1 MATKPGST
9 ELNGEQVV
17 SLAAAI
23 PADEM
28 RAIAEGYMGISEATV
43 KNLLYENIG
52 QAEAFNREVIRTW
65 ANKNSENQISV
76 SGHLMD
82 I

>member
-1 MATKPGST
+1 MATKQTSVQLT
-9 ELNGEQVV
+9 GEQVV

-23 PADEM
+23 PVDEM

-52 QAEAFNREVIRTW
+52 QAEAFNREIIRIW
-65 ANKNSENQISV
+65 ANKNPENQTQV
-76 SGHLMD
+76 GGQLK
-82 I
+82 

>member
-1 MATKPGST
+1 MATEQLTSKQLT
-9 ELNGEQVV
+9 GEQMVNV
-17 SLAAAI
+17 AAAI

-28 RAIAEGYMGISEATV
+28 QAIAEGYMGISQVTV

-65 ANKNSENQISV
+65 VHQNPENQTQV
-76 SGHLMD
+76 SGYLH
-82 I
+82 

>member
-1 MATKPGST
+1 MATEHTSRSMQLT
-9 ELNGEQVV
+9 GERVV

-28 RAIAEGYMGISEATV
+28 RAIAEGYMGISQVSV

-52 QAEAFNREVIRTW
+52 QAEAFNREVIRKW
-65 ANKNSENQISV
+65 AHQNPENQAQV
-76 SGHLMD
+76 R
-82 I
+82 